1 LIQQGAVL
9 DDGTNKIMIN
19 FEDTTPLKSFIDQ
32 HAITTT
38 IFNQKRRFKEPINRK
53 DKRLFFLMWQHFI
66 GELAY
71 IQHTKGRKTCMRISR
86 QRQKS

>member
-9 DDGTNKIMIN
+9 DDGTNEIAIN
-19 FEDTTPLKSFIDQ
+19 FEEITLLEKFIDQ

-53 DKRLFFLMWQHFI
+53 NKRLFFLTWQH
-66 GELAY
+66 LSAN
-71 IQHTKGRKTCMRISR
+71 
-86 QRQKS
+86 